1 VIDDFQA
8 ATHFD
13 RRIEGEIRDAL
24 GSARIVV
31 VTGARQVGKTWA
43 VRRVVGPSGAVH
55 YLDNEN
61 TRTAALTDPHG
72 FVRSGAGSTMAI
84 DEVQLGTDALIRA
97 IKAEADTRDER
108 GQFLLNGSANFLTV
122 PHITESLAGRAVFL
136 TMLPLSQGEIAAT
149 GDGLLE
155 RSFAGSA
162 NLLDLGDSPLR
173 ADDYL
178 ELICRGGFP
187 EPVRT
192 TSRRARRRWF
202 SGYVSSVA
210 TKEITRLEDVRD
222 ADLIPRLL
230 RLVAARSGSE
240 FVTATV
246 ARAADCD
253 RRTVDRYVS
262 LMEMT
267 GLIHRLGAW
276 SANLTAR
283 ESRREKLLI
292 CDSGLAAH
300 LLRKDPDSLAEL
312 TDPARGPLVELFALN
327 ELRKQALLSERLP
340 DLFHYRDHRGD
351 VEVDLVAAA
360 EGDIVAWEIKASSSV
375 SGSDARGLRRM
386 RDRIDET
393 GPGTFRNGI
402 VLYAGTQAF
411 SLGDRLTALP
421 LSTLWTTPT

>member
-1 VIDDFQA
+1 MIDDFQA
-8 ATHFD
+8 ATRFD

-351 VEVDLVAAA
+351 VEVDLVAEA

>member
-1 VIDDFQA
+1 MIDDFQA

-351 VEVDLVAAA
+351 VEVDLVAEA

-375 SGSDARGLRRM
+375 SGTDARGLRRM

>member
-1 VIDDFQA
+1 MIDDFQA

-375 SGSDARGLRRM
+375 SGTDARGLRRM

>member
-1 VIDDFQA
+1 
-8 ATHFD
+8 
-13 RRIEGEIRDAL
+13 
-24 GSARIVV
+24 
-31 VTGARQVGKTWA
+31 
-43 VRRVVGPSGAVH
+43 
-55 YLDNEN
+55 
-61 TRTAALTDPHG
+61 
-72 FVRSGAGSTMAI
+72 M
-84 DEVQLGTDALIRA
+84 
-97 IKAEADTRDER
+97 
-108 GQFLLNGSANFLTV
+108 
-122 PHITESLAGRAVFL
+122 
-136 TMLPLSQGEIAAT
+136 
-149 GDGLLE
+149 
-155 RSFAGSA
+155 
-162 NLLDLGDSPLR
+162 
-173 ADDYL
+173 
-178 ELICRGGFP
+178 
-187 EPVRT
+187 
-192 TSRRARRRWF
+192 
-202 SGYVSSVA
+202 
-210 TKEITRLEDVRD
+210 
-222 ADLIPRLL
+222 
-230 RLVAARSGSE
+230 
-240 FVTATV
+240 TATA

-351 VEVDLVAAA
+351 VEVDLVAEA

-375 SGSDARGLRRM
+375 SGTDARGLRRM

-421 LSTLWTTPT
+421 LSTLWTSPT

>member
-8 ATHFD
+8 ATRFD

-31 VTGARQVGKTWA
+31 VTGARQAGKTWA

>member
-1 VIDDFQA
+1 MIDDFQA
-8 ATHFD
+8 ATRFD

-31 VTGARQVGKTWA
+31 VTGARQAGKTWA

-351 VEVDLVAAA
+351 VEVDLVAEA

-375 SGSDARGLRRM
+375 SGTDARGLRRM